1 MSKKTSLIDIKGI
14 DLKIDPS
21 VQKICEA
28 YNSSSGSTRSVL
40 YILMLINVLSFVA
53 VLNTHWG
60 NWLSSRINSKQ
71 DNKTKNKKTQKKKKT
86 TQKRDSIKTDYTSK
100 EWAKYDTTY

>member
-53 VLNTHWG
+53 VLNTHRG

-71 DNKTKNKKTQKKKKT
+71 DSISKYEKAQIRLISAH
-86 TQKRDSIKTDYTSK
+86 KRDSIKTDNTSK